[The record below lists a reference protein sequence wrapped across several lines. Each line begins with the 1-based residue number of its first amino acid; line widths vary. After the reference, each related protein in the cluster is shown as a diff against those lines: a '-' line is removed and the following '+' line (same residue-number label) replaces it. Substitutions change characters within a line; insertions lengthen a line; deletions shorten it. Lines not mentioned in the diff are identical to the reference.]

1 MSEVVMLVFPSRGM
15 MLDAID
21 QIKRLGYVTIK
32 HSAIIAKAEDGE
44 TSVYEDDITA
54 NEGGIAGG
62 TLGAMMGA
70 LGIAGLG
77 AFLLPGVGPIIAIG
91 AGALIGGLVGGATG
105 EITAGLLDLGIDNA
119 KLQALAEH
127 LSAGKTA
134 MVVEL
139 EGERALL
146 ARLEADLKDFQAEIV
161 QQ

>member
-1 MSEVVMLVFPSRGM
+1 
-15 MLDAID
+15 
-21 QIKRLGYVTIK
+21 
-32 HSAIIAKAEDGE
+32 
-44 TSVYEDDITA
+44 
-54 NEGGIAGG
+54 
-62 TLGAMMGA
+62 MMGA
-70 LGIAGLG
+70 LGIA
-77 AFLLPGVGPIIAIG
+77 
-91 AGALIGGLVGGATG
+91 GLVGGATG